1 MCIVITIFVLMNWE
15 MMCRTCSKQIVK
27 YNQRLDYILEIIL
40 CPAVVLLR
48 LFLSPLEPLYKTCL
62 PVKPQ
67 SKFSLVKYFWSLASK
82 VFLSTVMTCLFLYYS
97 TLLNLGTTQTLLAVS
112 KHYSVTMYSAG
123 IFLIVIAVGENFDA
137 TSNNTTGMFFPVIY
151 LLLGLMLAY
160 SCVKM
165 VEFHHPGF
173 LFSMVLRSKRFVT
186 SILVIDV
193 TGKSLFT
200 FAP

>member
-1 MCIVITIFVLMNWE
+1 M
-15 MMCRTCSKQIVK
+15 
-27 YNQRLDYILEIIL
+27 
-40 CPAVVLLR
+40 
-48 LFLSPLEPLYKTCL
+48 SPLEPLYKTCL

-97 TLLNLGTTQTLLAVS
+97 ILLNLGTTQTLLAVS

-123 IFLIVIAVGENFDA
+123 ILLIVIAVGENFDA
-137 TSNNTTGMFFPVIY
+137 TSNNTTGIPMFFPVIY

-193 TGKSLFT
+193 TGKLHSFT

>member
-1 MCIVITIFVLMNWE
+1 

-27 YNQRLDYILEIIL
+27 YNQRLNYILEIIL

-67 SKFSLVKYFWSLASK
+67 SKFSLVQYFWSLASK
-82 VFLSTVMTCLFLYYS
+82 VFLSTVMTTCLFLYYS
-97 TLLNLGTTQTLLAVS
+97 ILLNLGTTQTLLAVS

-123 IFLIVIAVGENFDA
+123 ILLIVIAVGENFDA
-137 TSNNTTGMFFPVIY
+137 TFNNTTDIPLFFPVIY

-193 TGKSLFT
+193 TGKLHSFT

>member
-1 MCIVITIFVLMNWE
+1 

-27 YNQRLDYILEIIL
+27 YNQRLNYILEIIL

-67 SKFSLVKYFWSLASK
+67 SKFSLVQYFWSLASK
-82 VFLSTVMTCLFLYYS
+82 VFLSTVIITCVFLYYS
-97 TLLNLGTTQTLLAVS
+97 ILLNLGTTQTLLAVS

-137 TSNNTTGMFFPVIY
+137 TSNNTTGIPMFFPVIY

-193 TGKSLFT
+193 TGKLLSFT